1 VKLRRET
8 PEVAPRCGA
17 DPASRTREACRVS
30 LRLTVQ
36 QQRGRPPTAP
46 QTSAELRRTGCQT
59 RRSPACH
66 HQAHGERGAATEEG
80 AGTRGGG
87 APPRRAAWRPRS
99 PPPPLVAAQARR
111 RQTAPR
117 PGTTRSMAKD
127 HGSRGE
133 GLGSGRRHAGAPPD
147 AGEWEGGEEWEGS
160 GRGEEEAREGFT
172 GSRLGPTSATGR
184 GGDGR
189 RGRCG
194 RAGGGAV
201 FVAPES
207 PRTG

>member
-1 VKLRRET
+1 
-8 PEVAPRCGA
+8 
-17 DPASRTREACRVS
+17 
-30 LRLTVQ
+30 
-36 QQRGRPPTAP
+36 
-46 QTSAELRRTGCQT
+46 
-59 RRSPACH
+59 
-66 HQAHGERGAATEEG
+66 
-80 AGTRGGG
+80 
-87 APPRRAAWRPRS
+87 
-99 PPPPLVAAQARR
+99 
-111 RQTAPR
+111 
-117 PGTTRSMAKD
+117 MAKD

-147 AGEWEGGEEWEGS
+147 AGEWEGGEEREGS

-172 GSRLGPTSATGR
+172 GSRLGPTSAAAAAG

-194 RAGGGAV
+194 RGWRRRG